1 MLINAASQ
9 ELGQPRPGGNLV
21 QGALSA
27 TDGRQDFSEAATP
40 GKIIGIYLYAHDAET
55 TLWRDLLSRE
65 STCYKRF

>member
-1 MLINAASQ
+1 
-9 ELGQPRPGGNLV
+9 V